1 MRLAI
6 TNIVLSFSKIKNLTK
21 ILEILFLYIATPLI
35 LFTPTP
41 AWLKG
46 IYFLLSL
53 SYTIWVGITKEN
65 IRFKRVKT
73 KVYKRIFSVIGLRMI
88 LITVATSAFILFTNK
103 EAFFDVIINK
113 PLMWLGFSLIYILV
127 SVIPQ
132 ELIYREFFIKR
143 YSDLFQNKTVLLIVN
158 ALLFSFAHIWFKS
171 WIVLGFTFVGGIMFF
186 LTYQK
191 SKSLFVVIL
200 EHFIYG
206 IWLYSVGYGELFR
219 FPV

>member
-1 MRLAI
+1 LRLALTYI
-6 TNIVLSFSKIKNLTK
+6 ISSVSKQKNLVK
-21 ILEILFLYIATPLI
+21 VLEIVFLYIATPLI

-41 AWLKG
+41 LWLKA
-46 IYFLLSL
+46 IYFLLSIT
-53 SYTIWVGITKEN
+53 YTIWVGITKEN

-73 KVYKRIFSVIGLRMI
+73 KVYKRIFSVIGLRTM
-88 LITVATSAFILFTNK
+88 LIIVATSTFILLYNK
-103 EAFFDVIINK
+103 EAFFQVIINK
-113 PLMWLGFSLIYILV
+113 PFLWLGYSLIYILV

-132 ELIYREFFIKR
+132 ELIYREFFMKR

-158 ALLFSFAHIWFKS
+158 ALLFSFAHIWFNS

-200 EHFIYG
+200 EHSIYG
-206 IWLYSVGYGELFR
+206 IWLYTVGYGELFR
-219 FPV
+219 FAV

>member
-1 MRLAI
+1 MRLALTYI
-6 TNIVLSFSKIKNLTK
+6 ISSVSKQKNLVK
-21 ILEILFLYIATPLI
+21 VLEIVFLYIATPLI

-41 AWLKG
+41 LWLKA
-46 IYFLLSL
+46 IYFLLSIT
-53 SYTIWVGITKEN
+53 YTIWVGITKEN

-73 KVYKRIFSVIGLRMI
+73 KVYKRIFSVIGLRTM
-88 LITVATSAFILFTNK
+88 LIIVATSTFILLYNK
-103 EAFFDVIINK
+103 EAFFQVIINK
-113 PLMWLGFSLIYILV
+113 PFLWLGYSLIYILV

-132 ELIYREFFIKR
+132 ELIYREFFMKR

-158 ALLFSFAHIWFKS
+158 ALLFSFAHIWFNS

-200 EHFIYG
+200 EHSIYG
-206 IWLYSVGYGELFR
+206 IWLYTVGYGELFR
-219 FPV
+219 FAV

>member
-1 MRLAI
+1 M
-6 TNIVLSFSKIKNLTK
+6 
-21 ILEILFLYIATPLI
+21 FLYIATPLI

-41 AWLKG
+41 LWLKA
-46 IYFLLSL
+46 IYFLLSIT
-53 SYTIWVGITKEN
+53 YTIWVGITKEN

-73 KVYKRIFSVIGLRMI
+73 KVYKRIFSVIGLRTM
-88 LITVATSAFILFTNK
+88 LIIVATSTFILLYNK
-103 EAFFDVIINK
+103 EAFFQVIINK
-113 PLMWLGFSLIYILV
+113 PFLWLGYSLIYILV

-132 ELIYREFFIKR
+132 ELIYREFFMKR

-158 ALLFSFAHIWFKS
+158 ALLFSFAHIWFNS

-200 EHFIYG
+200 EHSIYG
-206 IWLYSVGYGELFR
+206 IWLYTVGYGELFR
-219 FPV
+219 FAV

>member
-1 MRLAI
+1 MRLALTSI
-6 TNIVLSFSKIKNLTK
+6 ISSISKHKNLIK
-21 ILEILFLYIATPLI
+21 VLEIVFLFIATPLI
-35 LFTPTP
+35 LFSP
-41 AWLKG
+41 APLWVEG

-53 SYTIWVGITKEN
+53 IYTVYVGIVKEK
-65 IRFKRVKT
+65 IRFKKVKT
-73 KVYKRIFSVIGLRMI
+73 KVYRRIFSVIGLRMI
-88 LITVATSAFILFTNK
+88 LITSFTGTFIYFYDNDV
-103 EAFFDVIINK
+103 FFNVILNK
-113 PLMWLGFSLIYILV
+113 PLLWLGFSLVYILV

-143 YSDLFQNKTVLLIVN
+143 YSKLFPNKTVLLIVN

-171 WIVLGFTFVGGIMFF
+171 WIVLGFTFVGGFMFF

-200 EHFIYG
+200 EHSIYG
-206 IWLYSVGYGELFR
+206 IWLYSVGYGELFK